1 MGRANALALLLSG
14 VLFSCSSCENNSQK
28 SVETKKAPES
38 PQAER
43 QTHKAE
49 FSSPDYGVVSE
60 VVAGALALAQRDKRQ
75 LIVYV
80 GASWCEP
87 CEYFAGALNAGSLP
101 KEFDGWRFLKFDH
114 DKDEARL
121 EESGY
126 GGEMI
131 PRFVI
136 PRQDGRGSERRF
148 EGAVKGPEAVGY
160 LTTRLRALVERTD

>member
-1 MGRANALALLLSG
+1 MDRANGVAFLLSG
-14 VLFSCSSCENNSQK
+14 VFFACISCENNAQK
-28 SVETKKAPES
+28 TAEPIAAPES
-38 PQAER
+38 PQVDR

-49 FSSPDYGVVSE
+49 FSLPGDGVVSE
-60 VVAGALALAQRDKRQ
+60 VVAGALVLAEQDKRQ

-87 CEYFAGALNAGSLP
+87 CEYFAGALKSSSLP
-101 KEFDGWRFLKFDH
+101 KELDNWRFLKFDH

-121 EESGY
+121 DESGY
-126 GGEMI
+126 GGQMI

-148 EGAVKGPEAVGY
+148 EGGIKGPEAVGY
-160 LTTRLRALVERTD
+160 LTTRLRALVETTD